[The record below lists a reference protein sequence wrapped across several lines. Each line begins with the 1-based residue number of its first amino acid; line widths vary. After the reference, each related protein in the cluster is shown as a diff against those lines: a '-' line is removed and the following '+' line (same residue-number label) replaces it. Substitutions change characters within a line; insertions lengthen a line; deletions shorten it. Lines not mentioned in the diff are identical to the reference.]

1 MSSFVSWTTWA
12 CLHPRCSIRQC
23 QQTSRWACMSRQVV
37 YIGMREYI
45 GMQGSSMD
53 QICRVKSQSDCVYLG
68 RQGRM
73 RAAHNVCGQGT
84 SRMCVRLCWR
94 DLLYRE
100 ERGQAGV
107 PTVYQGGGRAGG
119 RQHAG
124 RGSGS
129 NSCNGDLLICMAWAG
144 HLVTVQLQ
152 RHADHLIQAFRQGR
166 VP

>member
-45 GMQGSSMD
+45 GMQGSSTD

-119 RQHAG
+119 QAACRKRQ
-124 RGSGS
+124 
-129 NSCNGDLLICMAWAG
+129 WQQ
-144 HLVTVQLQ
+144 QLQ
-152 RHADHLIQAFRQGR
+152 WRPTHLHGMGR
-166 VP
+166 PPGDSSAPSSC